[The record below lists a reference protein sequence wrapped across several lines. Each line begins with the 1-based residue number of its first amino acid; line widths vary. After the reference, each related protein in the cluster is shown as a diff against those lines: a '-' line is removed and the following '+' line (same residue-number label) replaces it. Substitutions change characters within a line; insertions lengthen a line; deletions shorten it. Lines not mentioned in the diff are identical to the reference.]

1 MNGLIFTN
9 KNCISCNK
17 CVRVCTSPGASYVHT
32 EEDSYIVHINANRCI
47 SCGAC
52 FAMCEHDARDYRDD
66 TEQFFSDLKKGVPI
80 TLLLAPSFLATY
92 PDEYGSI
99 LGGLKELG
107 VRRIVSVAFG
117 ADICTWAYLKYI
129 RENHFYGGIS
139 TPCPVAVSY
148 IEHCLPELIPHM
160 IPIHSPMVCAA
171 IYCREE
177 LGITDRFAFIGPCIG
192 KKMETDSFSDSSP
205 VHYNLTFLKLM
216 KYVRTH
222 NVFGPDIRDEIEY
235 GLGSFYP
242 APGGLAENIRWF
254 LGDDALIRVVSG
266 KTYLYGWLN
275 KNAKDLEEGNTPFLI
290 IEALNCQEG
299 CIEGTGNEIERFEE
313 DRMLGSIQKIKNRS
327 KRSTPDSPWNS
338 RLFPEERYALLNK
351 QFESLQLSHYMRH
364 FADRSGE
371 SVMLLPSDDEAE
383 SIFNEMLKFTEESRS
398 INCSACGYKSCRD
411 MMTAI
416 YNGFNT
422 KYNCI
427 HFEMNK
433 AKNAATEA
441 EQANNAKSRFLS
453 RMSHE
458 IRTPINAIIGLNI
471 IALRDK
477 SISPRIRDELNK
489 IGSSANHLLSLV
501 NDILDMNRIESGRI
515 TLNEETFAFRDFLD
529 QICVIIG
536 GQCDDKGLRFV
547 CSTMVPLDGT
557 FVGDSLKLKQV
568 IINILG
574 NAVKF
579 TDPPGTI
586 TLLVEQVEMSDA
598 GQLSSEKPPR
608 GDEESGLAAGQ
619 ASDEESGLAAGRVS
633 DEESSGLAAGR
644 VSDEESGLAAK
655 QASDK
660 QVLSVAEGSNKVAL
674 RFTIKD
680 TGIGMDEKYLPSIFD
695 AFSQE
700 DTANTS
706 RYGGSGLGMA
716 ITKSFV
722 EMMGG
727 DIRVESEKGVGSI
740 FTVTVLLGC
749 AFDAKKDGSKVGGRK
764 DGEHLTNSAPEVVY
778 TNDADITGDGSG
790 DTDRAVYNKDEANG
804 ADGVVNSNGRAD
816 DNTDKDFGEAD
827 DKTAESGSDILAG
840 RHVLIVEDQE
850 INAEVLADLLDLE
863 GITSEWAKN
872 GQLAVE
878 MFSDNEQ
885 GHFDA
890 ILMDIRMPVM
900 DGFAATREIRKL
912 KRPDAASIPIIALT
926 ANAFEEDV
934 RQCLETGMNMHQ
946 AKPVDL
952 DLLLEN
958 LRQLIYH

>member
-327 KRSTPDSPWNS
+327 KRSTPDSPWNP

-477 SISPRIRDELNK
+477 SISPRIRDGLNK

-608 GDEESGLAAGQ
+608 GDEESGLAA
-619 ASDEESGLAAGRVS
+619 
-633 DEESSGLAAGR
+633 
-644 VSDEESGLAAK
+644 K

-660 QVLSVAEGSNKVAL
+660 QVLSVAEGAEGSNKVAL

-778 TNDADITGDGSG
+778 TNNADITGDGSG

>member
-327 KRSTPDSPWNS
+327 KRSTPDSPWNP

-477 SISPRIRDELNK
+477 SISPRIRDGLNK

-557 FVGDSLKLKQV
+557 FVGDSLKLKQA

-608 GDEESGLAAGQ
+608 GDEESGLAA
-619 ASDEESGLAAGRVS
+619 
-633 DEESSGLAAGR
+633 
-644 VSDEESGLAAK
+644 K

-660 QVLSVAEGSNKVAL
+660 QVLSVAEGAEGSNKVAL

>member
-327 KRSTPDSPWNS
+327 KRSTPDSPWNP

-477 SISPRIRDELNK
+477 SISPRIRDGLNK

-608 GDEESGLAAGQ
+608 GDEESGLAA
-619 ASDEESGLAAGRVS
+619 
-633 DEESSGLAAGR
+633 
-644 VSDEESGLAAK
+644 K

-660 QVLSVAEGSNKVAL
+660 QVLSVAEGAEGSNKVAL